1 MPKKIFREKIEILEK
16 MSFPGIK
23 RKKPAMGVLCR
34 KNEKLVARFPSV
46 DAAARYIAPKA
57 GFSEKYVRNSLYRA
71 LKSHE
76 RFPPFSD
83 YFWERDEIT
92 LLKAAEP
99 GRAFGE

>member
-1 MPKKIFREKIEILEK
+1 LVFSVLPENRLIFNGSVLGGPT
-16 MSFPGIK
+16 S
-23 RKKPAMGVLCR
+23 VLCR